1 MVDISALLTGLLHL
15 RASRQGEIP
24 PYTLYFADKR
34 GSERPKGLPSE
45 RLPGLLTSCV
55 TLGKLLS
62 LSELQ

>member
-24 PYTLYFADKR
+24 PHTYFADKR